1 MSAATDNDDASKDFD
16 EKEIS
21 LIDDN
26 RLLSINENYTEE
38 EEEGEDVLTEKLVR
52 NIKPAV
58 KTEVRHLSRPVLR
71 KVSTPTFRLRHQLSS
86 SSQRAVLRGA
96 YRARRQLENVSYW
109 FVQPTTKIRD
119 PIKNQIETDLEL
131 SEEYTTRGRSR
142 SSLSLASDRKVVFLQ
157 CSLFTPGQDWSQVC
171 TVTVD
176 LRERNVQISSSS
188 TDHSISINIELLLR
202 VKVRVETDGDLLNYI
217 EICGIIRDYNN
228 NARLKLIVH
237 KMLFLNVSLNIS
249 LCCSFIFTLMTR
261 ILDFLMD

>member
-1 MSAATDNDDASKDFD
+1 MDSRDYDETGVDIVEALELGKLDIYYLQFMVHCSLDCIPVSAATDNDDASKDFD

-26 RLLSINENYTEE
+26 RLLSIKENYTEE
-38 EEEGEDVLTEKLVR
+38 QEGEDVLTEKLVR

-96 YRARRQLENVSYW
+96 CRARRQLENVSYW

-142 SSLSLASDRKVVFLQ
+142 SSLSVASDRKVVFLQ

-188 TDHSISINIELLLR
+188 TDHSISINIELLLW
-202 VKVRVETDGDLLNYI
+202 VKVRVETD
-217 EICGIIRDYNN
+217 E
-228 NARLKLIVH
+228 
-237 KMLFLNVSLNIS
+237 
-249 LCCSFIFTLMTR
+249 
-261 ILDFLMD
+261 DF

>member
-1 MSAATDNDDASKDFD
+1 MEALELGKLDIYYLQFMVHSSLNCIPVSAATDNDASKDFD

-26 RLLSINENYTEE
+26 RLLSIKENYTEE
-38 EEEGEDVLTEKLVR
+38 QEGEDVLTEKLVR

-86 SSQRAVLRGA
+86 SSQRAVLRGVS
-96 YRARRQLENVSYW
+96 RARRQLENVSYW

-142 SSLSLASDRKVVFLQ
+142 SSLSVASDRKVVFLQ

-188 TDHSISINIELLLR
+188 TDHSISISIELLLR
-202 VKVRVETDGDLLNYI
+202 VKVRVEID
-217 EICGIIRDYNN
+217 E
-228 NARLKLIVH
+228 
-237 KMLFLNVSLNIS
+237 
-249 LCCSFIFTLMTR
+249 
-261 ILDFLMD
+261 DF

>member
-1 MSAATDNDDASKDFD
+1 MDIVEALELGKLDIYYLQFMVHCSLDCIPVSAATDNDDASKDFD

-26 RLLSINENYTEE
+26 RLLSIKENYTEE
-38 EEEGEDVLTEKLVR
+38 EEEEDVLTEKLVR

-86 SSQRAVLRGA
+86 SSQRAVLRGSC
-96 YRARRQLENVSYW
+96 RARRQLENVSYW

-202 VKVRVETDGDLLNYI
+202 VKVRVETD
-217 EICGIIRDYNN
+217 E
-228 NARLKLIVH
+228 
-237 KMLFLNVSLNIS
+237 
-249 LCCSFIFTLMTR
+249 
-261 ILDFLMD
+261 DF

>member
-1 MSAATDNDDASKDFD
+1 MDIVEALELGKLDIYYLQFMVHCSLDCIPVSAATDNDDASKDFD

-26 RLLSINENYTEE
+26 RLLSIKENYTE

-71 KVSTPTFRLRHQLSS
+71 KVSTPTFRHRHQLSS
-86 SSQRAVLRGA
+86 SSQRAVLRGVC
-96 YRARRQLENVSYW
+96 RTRRQLENVSYW

-142 SSLSLASDRKVVFLQ
+142 PSLSVGSDRKVVFLQ

-202 VKVRVETDGDLLNYI
+202 VKVRA
-217 EICGIIRDYNN
+217 EIDE
-228 NARLKLIVH
+228 
-237 KMLFLNVSLNIS
+237 
-249 LCCSFIFTLMTR
+249 
-261 ILDFLMD
+261 DF